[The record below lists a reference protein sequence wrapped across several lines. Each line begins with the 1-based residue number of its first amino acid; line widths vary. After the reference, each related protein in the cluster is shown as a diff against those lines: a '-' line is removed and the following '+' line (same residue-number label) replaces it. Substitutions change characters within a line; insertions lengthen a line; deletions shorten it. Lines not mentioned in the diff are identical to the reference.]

1 MSEPYHHVRF
11 RWWEKADID
20 KIAEELGANYDVN
33 TKHHPRDKTELSLH
47 KDDRDELIVSADTLT
62 AHLSG
67 FRAVMSQR
75 SAAKFKERSEVHSQ
89 GRGPEGEGA
98 PDIHPRQADA
108 LPLELLTR
116 DQVRGRAVAQVK
128 NRSSKA
134 L

>member
-11 RWWEKADID
+11 RWWEKANID
-20 KIAEELGANYDVN
+20 KIAKELRDNYDVD

-75 SAAKFKERSEVHSQ
+75 SAAKFTHRDADLRERV
-89 GRGPEGEGA
+89 
-98 PDIHPRQADA
+98 RQIY
-108 LPLELLTR
+108 TR
-116 DQVRGRAVAQVK
+116 DRPTPFPWSFSPETKFEVEQ
-128 NRSSKA
+128 
-134 L
+134 